1 MAAYL
6 LAFSKIKD
14 PARAAEYSSQ
24 AGPTVIAAGG
34 SVVTKG
40 KIALL
45 EGTLNADTTLVVR
58 FPDAA
63 TLERWH
69 QSSDYQALIPLRDQA
84 IDATFVVVS
93 DAS

>member
-6 LAFSKIKD
+6 LAFSKIKN
-14 PARAAEYSSQ
+14 PARAAEYSSL
-24 AGPTVIAAGG
+24 AGPTVITGG
-34 SVVTKG
+34 GTVVTKG
-40 KIALL
+40 KASLL
-45 EGTLNADTTLVVR
+45 EGTLDVDTTLVVR

-69 QSSDYQALIPLRDQA
+69 QSPGYQALIPLRDEA
-84 IDATFVVVS
+84 LDATFVVVS